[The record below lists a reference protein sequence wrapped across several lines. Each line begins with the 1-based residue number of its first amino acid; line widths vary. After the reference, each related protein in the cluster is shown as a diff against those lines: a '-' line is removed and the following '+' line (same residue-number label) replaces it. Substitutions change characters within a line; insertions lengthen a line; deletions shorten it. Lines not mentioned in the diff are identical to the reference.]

1 MAKNFGDQLRKGQ
14 QRDDAMRAEKVSD
27 RFARANTALEGRES
41 LLSEQPAS
49 ADAKHGGPD
58 FYVETL
64 ERAGKVKAITTT
76 WPIDMIDDN
85 PLNSRRIYDDAKV
98 RARANSIAKDGQM
111 LPALAARHPSDPK
124 KLILIDGQYR
134 KRARIFLKHSE
145 LDVKILDGLEQID
158 FWRLARTANSEREQ
172 ESALDAAYAYKALL
186 DEGLAPDQERLAALV
201 GESKGAV
208 NKHLALL
215 DLPEPAL
222 DLIADHPELFGI
234 NMAYEITLYR
244 KAVQNDDR
252 TLQLINRVI
261 TEQLSFRKVESIR
274 KALQKGPRQRN
285 PTARQFKYTRPDGTS
300 IGTIKEWDDGRIQID
315 LNLGDQVERFR
326 EALQNMLAADGAKAD

>member
-14 QRDDAMRAEKVSD
+14 ARDDAMRSEKVTD
-27 RFARANTALEGRES
+27 RFARAETALEGRES
-41 LLSEQPAS
+41 LLSGHRANPETNRSDPN
-49 ADAKHGGPD
+49 

-64 ERAGKVKAITTT
+64 ERAGKVKAVTTT
-76 WPIDMIDDN
+76 WAIDMVEDN
-85 PLNSRRIYDDAKV
+85 PLNSRRIYDEAIVK
-98 RARANSIAKDGQM
+98 ARANSIAKDGQM

-134 KRARIFLKHSE
+134 KRARIFLKHAE
-145 LDVKILDGLEQID
+145 LDVKILDGLEPID

-172 ESALDAAYAYKALL
+172 ESALDAAYAFRRLL
-186 DEGLAPDQERLAALV
+186 DEGYAPDQERLAALV
-201 GESKGAV
+201 GESKGVV

-222 DLIADHPELFGI
+222 DLMAANPALFGI

-252 TLQLINRVI
+252 TLQLIQRVI
-261 TEQLSFRKVESIR
+261 AEQLSFRKVEAIR

-300 IGTIKEWDDGRIQID
+300 IGTIKEWDDGRIQVD

-326 EALQNMLAADGAKAD
+326 EALQEMLAADGAKAD

>member
-14 QRDDAMRAEKVSD
+14 ARDDAMRSEKVTD
-27 RFARANTALEGRES
+27 RFARAETALEGRES
-41 LLSEQPAS
+41 LLSEHRANPETNRS
-49 ADAKHGGPD
+49 DPN

-64 ERAGKVKAITTT
+64 ERAGKVKAVTTA
-76 WPIDMIDDN
+76 WAIDMVEDN
-85 PLNSRRIYDDAKV
+85 PLNSRRIYDEAIVK
-98 RARANSIAKDGQM
+98 ARANSIAKDGQM

-134 KRARIFLKHSE
+134 KRARIFLKHAE
-145 LDVKILDGLEQID
+145 LDVKILDGLEPID

-172 ESALDAAYAYKALL
+172 ESALDAAYAFRRLL
-186 DEGLAPDQERLAALV
+186 DEGYAPDQERLAALV
-201 GESKGAV
+201 GESKGVV

-222 DLIADHPELFGI
+222 DLMAANPALFGI

-252 TLQLINRVI
+252 TLQLIQRVI
-261 TEQLSFRKVESIR
+261 AEQLSFRKVEAIR

-300 IGTIKEWDDGRIQID
+300 IGTIKEWDDGRIQVD

-326 EALQNMLAADGAKAD
+326 EALQEMLAADGAKAD

>member
-14 QRDDAMRAEKVSD
+14 ARDDAMRSEKVTN
-27 RFARANTALEGRES
+27 RFARAETALEGRES
-41 LLSEQPAS
+41 LLSEHRANPETNRS
-49 ADAKHGGPD
+49 DPN

-64 ERAGKVKAITTT
+64 ERAGKVKAVTTT
-76 WPIDMIDDN
+76 WAIDMVEDN
-85 PLNSRRIYDDAKV
+85 PLNSRRIYDEAIVK
-98 RARANSIAKDGQM
+98 ARANSIAKDGQM

-134 KRARIFLKHSE
+134 KRARIFLKHAE
-145 LDVKILDGLEQID
+145 LDVKILDGLEPID

-172 ESALDAAYAYKALL
+172 ESALDAAYAFRRLL
-186 DEGLAPDQERLAALV
+186 DEGYAADQERLAALV
-201 GESKGAV
+201 GESKGVV

-222 DLIADHPELFGI
+222 DLMAANPALFGI

-252 TLQLINRVI
+252 TLQLIQRVI
-261 TEQLSFRKVESIR
+261 AEQLSFRKVEAIR

-300 IGTIKEWDDGRIQID
+300 IGTIKEWDDGRIQVD

-326 EALQNMLAADGAKAD
+326 EALQEMLAADGAKAD

>member
-14 QRDDAMRAEKVSD
+14 ARDDAMRSEKVTD
-27 RFARANTALEGRES
+27 RFARAETALEGRES
-41 LLSEQPAS
+41 LLSEHRANPETNRS
-49 ADAKHGGPD
+49 DPN

-64 ERAGKVKAITTT
+64 ERAGKVKAVTTT
-76 WPIDMIDDN
+76 WAIDMVEDN
-85 PLNSRRIYDDAKV
+85 PLNSRRIYDEAIVK
-98 RARANSIAKDGQM
+98 ARANSIAKDGQM

-134 KRARIFLKHSE
+134 KRARIFLKHAE
-145 LDVKILDGLEQID
+145 LDVKILDGLEPID

-172 ESALDAAYAYKALL
+172 ESALDAAYAFRRLL
-186 DEGLAPDQERLAALV
+186 DEGYAPDQERLAALV
-201 GESKGAV
+201 GESKGVV

-222 DLIADHPELFGI
+222 DLMAANPALFGI

-252 TLQLINRVI
+252 TLQLIQRVI
-261 TEQLSFRKVESIR
+261 AEQLSFRKVEAIR

-300 IGTIKEWDDGRIQID
+300 IGTIKEWDDGRIQVD

-326 EALQNMLAADGAKAD
+326 EALQEMLAADGAKAD

>member
-14 QRDDAMRAEKVSD
+14 ARDDAMRSEKVTD
-27 RFARANTALEGRES
+27 RFARAETALEGRES
-41 LLSEQPAS
+41 LLSERRANPETNRS
-49 ADAKHGGPD
+49 DPN

-64 ERAGKVKAITTT
+64 ERAGKVKAVTTT
-76 WPIDMIDDN
+76 WAIDMVEDN
-85 PLNSRRIYDDAKV
+85 PLNSRRIYDEAIVK
-98 RARANSIAKDGQM
+98 ARANSIAKDGQM

-134 KRARIFLKHSE
+134 KRARIFLKHAE
-145 LDVKILDGLEQID
+145 LDVKILDGLEPID

-172 ESALDAAYAYKALL
+172 ESALDAAYAFKRLL
-186 DEGLAPDQERLAALV
+186 DEGYAPDQERLAVLV
-201 GESKGAV
+201 GESKGVV

-222 DLIADHPELFGI
+222 DLMAANPALFGI

-252 TLQLINRVI
+252 TLQLIQRVI
-261 TEQLSFRKVESIR
+261 AEQLSFRKVEAIR

-326 EALQNMLAADGAKAD
+326 EALQEMLAADGAKAD

>member
-1 MAKNFGDQLRKGQ
+1 MAKSFGDQLRKGQ
-14 QRDDAMRAEKVSD
+14 QRDDAMRAEKVTD
-27 RFARANTALEGRES
+27 RFDRAAAALDGRES
-41 LLSEQPAS
+41 LLAEKTKAVEQSNTEAN
-49 ADAKHGGPD
+49 

-76 WPIDMIDDN
+76 WPIDKVEDN
-85 PLNSRRIYDDAKV
+85 PLNSRRIYDEAIVK
-98 RARANSIAKDGQM
+98 ARANSIAKDGQM
-111 LPALAARHPSDPK
+111 LPALAARHPSDPE

-134 KRARIFLKHSE
+134 KRARLFLKHTE

-172 ESALDAAYAYKALL
+172 ESALDAAYAYKRLL
-186 DEGLAPDQERLAALV
+186 DEGFAPDQERLATLV

-222 DLIADHPELFGI
+222 DLIAAHPGLFGI

-252 TLQLINRVI
+252 TLQLIQRVI
-261 TEQLSFRKVESIR
+261 AEQLSFRKVESIR

-285 PTARQFKYTRPDGTS
+285 PTARQFKFTRSDGTS
-300 IGTIKEWDDGRIQID
+300 IGTIKEWDDGRIQVD

-326 EALQNMLAADGAKAD
+326 ETLQEMLAADGAKAD

>member
-14 QRDDAMRAEKVSD
+14 ARDDAMRSEKVTD
-27 RFARANTALEGRES
+27 RFARAETALEGRES
-41 LLSEQPAS
+41 LLSEHRANPETNRS
-49 ADAKHGGPD
+49 DPN

-64 ERAGKVKAITTT
+64 ERAGKVKAVTTT
-76 WPIDMIDDN
+76 WAIDMVEDN
-85 PLNSRRIYDDAKV
+85 PLNSRRIYDEAIVK
-98 RARANSIAKDGQM
+98 ARANSIAKDGQM

-134 KRARIFLKHSE
+134 KRARIFLKHAE
-145 LDVKILDGLEQID
+145 LDVKILDGLEPID

-172 ESALDAAYAYKALL
+172 ESALDAAYAFKRLL
-186 DEGLAPDQERLAALV
+186 DEGYAPDQERLAVLV
-201 GESKGAV
+201 GESKGVV

-222 DLIADHPELFGI
+222 DMMAANPALFGI

-252 TLQLINRVI
+252 TLQLIQRVI
-261 TEQLSFRKVESIR
+261 AEQLSFRKVEAIR

-326 EALQNMLAADGAKAD
+326 EALQEMLAADGAKAD

>member
-14 QRDDAMRAEKVSD
+14 ARDDAMRSEKVTD
-27 RFARANTALEGRES
+27 RFARAETALEGRES
-41 LLSEQPAS
+41 LLSEHRANPETNRS
-49 ADAKHGGPD
+49 DPN

-64 ERAGKVKAITTT
+64 ERAGKVKAVTTS
-76 WPIDMIDDN
+76 WAIDMVEDN
-85 PLNSRRIYDDAKV
+85 PLNSRRIYDEAIVK
-98 RARANSIAKDGQM
+98 ARANSIAKDGQM

-134 KRARIFLKHSE
+134 KRARIFLKHAE
-145 LDVKILDGLEQID
+145 LDVKILDGLEPID

-172 ESALDAAYAYKALL
+172 ESALDAAYAFRRLL
-186 DEGLAPDQERLAALV
+186 DEGYAPDQERLAALV
-201 GESKGAV
+201 GESKGVV

-222 DLIADHPELFGI
+222 DLMAANPALFGI

-252 TLQLINRVI
+252 TLQLIQRVI
-261 TEQLSFRKVESIR
+261 AEQLSFRKVEAIR

-300 IGTIKEWDDGRIQID
+300 IGTIKEWDDGRIQVD

-326 EALQNMLAADGAKAD
+326 EALQEMLAADGAKAD

>member
-14 QRDDAMRAEKVSD
+14 ARDDAMRSEKVTD
-27 RFARANTALEGRES
+27 RFARAETALEGRES
-41 LLSEQPAS
+41 LLSEHRANPETNRS
-49 ADAKHGGPD
+49 DPN

-64 ERAGKVKAITTT
+64 ERAGKVKAVTTT
-76 WPIDMIDDN
+76 WAIDMVEDN
-85 PLNSRRIYDDAKV
+85 PLNSRRIYDEAIVK
-98 RARANSIAKDGQM
+98 ARANSIAKDGQM

-134 KRARIFLKHSE
+134 KRARIFLKHAE
-145 LDVKILDGLEQID
+145 LDVKILDGLEPID

-172 ESALDAAYAYKALL
+172 ESALDAAYAFRRLL
-186 DEGLAPDQERLAALV
+186 DEGYASDQERLAALV
-201 GESKGAV
+201 GESKGVV

-222 DLIADHPELFGI
+222 DLMAANPALFGI

-252 TLQLINRVI
+252 TLQLIQRVI
-261 TEQLSFRKVESIR
+261 AEQLSFRKVEAIR

-285 PTARQFKYTRPDGTS
+285 PTARQFKYTRPDGTA

-326 EALQNMLAADGAKAD
+326 EALQEMLAADGAKAD

>member
-14 QRDDAMRAEKVSD
+14 ARDDAMRSEKVTD
-27 RFARANTALEGRES
+27 RFARAETALEGRES
-41 LLSEQPAS
+41 LLSEHRANPETNRS
-49 ADAKHGGPD
+49 DPN

-64 ERAGKVKAITTT
+64 ERAGKVKAVTTT
-76 WPIDMIDDN
+76 WAIDMVEDN
-85 PLNSRRIYDDAKV
+85 PLNSRRIYDEAIVK
-98 RARANSIAKDGQM
+98 ARANSIAKDGQM

-134 KRARIFLKHSE
+134 KRARIFLKHGE
-145 LDVKILDGLEQID
+145 LDVKILDGLEPID
-158 FWRLARTANSEREQ
+158 FWRLARAANSEREQ
-172 ESALDAAYAYKALL
+172 ESALDAAYAFRRLL
-186 DEGLAPDQERLAALV
+186 DEGYAPDQERLAALV
-201 GESKGAV
+201 GESKGVV

-222 DLIADHPELFGI
+222 DLMAANPALFGI

-252 TLQLINRVI
+252 TLQLIQRVI
-261 TEQLSFRKVESIR
+261 AEQLSFRKVEAIR

-300 IGTIKEWDDGRIQID
+300 IGTIKEWDDGRIQVD

-326 EALQNMLAADGAKAD
+326 EALQEMLAADGAKAD